1 MEGWETILI
10 PDPQYWY
17 QAEDFIL
24 GLPKPEPMQKKDK
37 KEIYQ
42 HDLSGCVWIVRV
54 WVITIFLCP
63 FP

>member
-1 MEGWETILI
+1 MVEELSLTLQRISYLEGWEKILI
-10 PDPQYWY
+10 HDAQYWY

-42 HDLSGCVWIVRV
+42 HDLSGCV
-54 WVITIFLCP
+54 
-63 FP
+63 

>member
-1 MEGWETILI
+1 MVEELSLTLQRISYLEGREKILI
-10 PDPQYWY
+10 HDAQYWY

-42 HDLSGCVWIVRV
+42 HDLSGCV
-54 WVITIFLCP
+54 
-63 FP
+63 